1 MKVEE
6 FIFME
11 KVLAIN
17 SGSSSFK
24 YKLFSLPDEKVI
36 AKGMADRVGLD
47 YASFEIKLADGTK
60 HVEKTEISDQE
71 AAVSLLLKFLKQF
84 NVVEDLNEIV
94 GVGHRVV
101 NGGEF
106 FKDSTIITKENLHEI
121 YELEDYAPL
130 HNPAEGR
137 GIEAFMN
144 VLPNVPQVAVFD
156 TTYHRAL
163 DPVHYLYSLPYEYYE
178 KYGVRKYGAHGTSV
192 RYVAPRAA
200 DMMGKDLKDL
210 KLIVCHLGSGA
221 SITAVK
227 DAKSYD
233 TSMGFSPLAGITMAT
248 RSGDIDPS
256 LIQHLMHVEH
266 KSMDEM
272 IYMLNHKSGLLGL
285 SGISPDM
292 RDVRESD
299 SDRAKLAR
307 NIFINRIVR
316 YVGSYIAEMGGVDGI
331 IFTAGI
337 GEHDMGV
344 REAVM
349 DAFKYMGVDPD
360 YEANNKISEGFIT
373 KPDSKVKVMVIPTN
387 EELMIERDVVRL
399 THIN

>member
-1 MKVEE
+1 
-6 FIFME
+6 ME

>member
-47 YASFEIKLADGTK
+47 DASFEIKLADGTK
-60 HVEKTEISDQE
+60 HVEKTEIPDQE

-106 FKDSTIITKENLHEI
+106 FKDSTIITKENLHKI

-144 VLPNVPQVAVFD
+144 VLSNVPQVAVFD

>member
-1 MKVEE
+1 
-6 FIFME
+6 
-11 KVLAIN
+11 
-17 SGSSSFK
+17 
-24 YKLFSLPDEKVI
+24 
-36 AKGMADRVGLD
+36 
-47 YASFEIKLADGTK
+47 
-60 HVEKTEISDQE
+60 
-71 AAVSLLLKFLKQF
+71 
-84 NVVEDLNEIV
+84 
-94 GVGHRVV
+94 
-101 NGGEF
+101 
-106 FKDSTIITKENLHEI
+106 
-121 YELEDYAPL
+121 
-130 HNPAEGR
+130 
-137 GIEAFMN
+137 
-144 VLPNVPQVAVFD
+144 
-156 TTYHRAL
+156 
-163 DPVHYLYSLPYEYYE
+163 
-178 KYGVRKYGAHGTSV
+178 
-192 RYVAPRAA
+192 
-200 DMMGKDLKDL
+200 
-210 KLIVCHLGSGA
+210 
-221 SITAVK
+221 
-227 DAKSYD
+227 
-233 TSMGFSPLAGITMAT
+233 
-248 RSGDIDPS
+248 
-256 LIQHLMHVEH
+256 MHVEH

-292 RDVRESD
+292 RDVRESN

-373 KPDSKVKVMVIPTN
+373 KPDSKVKVMIIPTN

>member
-1 MKVEE
+1 
-6 FIFME
+6 ME

-47 YASFEIKLADGTK
+47 DASFEIKLADGTK
-60 HVEKTEISDQE
+60 HVEKKEIPDQE

-344 REAVM
+344 RKAVM

-360 YEANNKISEGFIT
+360 YGANNKISEGFIT

>member
-1 MKVEE
+1 LKVEE

-60 HVEKTEISDQE
+60 HVEKTEIPDQE

>member
-1 MKVEE
+1 
-6 FIFME
+6 
-11 KVLAIN
+11 
-17 SGSSSFK
+17 
-24 YKLFSLPDEKVI
+24 
-36 AKGMADRVGLD
+36 
-47 YASFEIKLADGTK
+47 
-60 HVEKTEISDQE
+60 
-71 AAVSLLLKFLKQF
+71 
-84 NVVEDLNEIV
+84 
-94 GVGHRVV
+94 
-101 NGGEF
+101 
-106 FKDSTIITKENLHEI
+106 
-121 YELEDYAPL
+121 
-130 HNPAEGR
+130 
-137 GIEAFMN
+137 
-144 VLPNVPQVAVFD
+144 
-156 TTYHRAL
+156 
-163 DPVHYLYSLPYEYYE
+163 
-178 KYGVRKYGAHGTSV
+178 
-192 RYVAPRAA
+192 
-200 DMMGKDLKDL
+200 
-210 KLIVCHLGSGA
+210 
-221 SITAVK
+221 
-227 DAKSYD
+227 
-233 TSMGFSPLAGITMAT
+233 
-248 RSGDIDPS
+248 
-256 LIQHLMHVEH
+256 MHVEH

>member
-1 MKVEE
+1 
-6 FIFME
+6 ME

-47 YASFEIKLADGTK
+47 DASFEIKLADGTK

-106 FKDSTIITKENLHEI
+106 FKDSTIITKENLHKI

-144 VLPNVPQVAVFD
+144 VLPNLPQVAVFD

>member
-1 MKVEE
+1 
-6 FIFME
+6 ME

-24 YKLFSLPDEKVI
+24 YKLFSFPDEKVI

-60 HVEKTEISDQE
+60 HVEKTEIPDQE

>member
-1 MKVEE
+1 
-6 FIFME
+6 ME

-60 HVEKTEISDQE
+60 HVEKTEIPDQE

-373 KPDSKVKVMVIPTN
+373 KPDSKVKVMIIPTN

>member
-1 MKVEE
+1 MK
-6 FIFME
+6 

-36 AKGMADRVGLD
+36 ASGMADRVGLD
-47 YASFEIKLADGTK
+47 NASFEIKLADGSK
-60 HVEKTEISDQE
+60 HVEKTEIADQE
-71 AAVSLLLKFLKQF
+71 AAVNLLIKFLKQF
-84 NVVEDLNEIV
+84 NVVDDLHEIV

-101 NGGEF
+101 NGGEYF
-106 FKDSTIITKENLHEI
+106 TDSTIITKENLPKI

-144 VLPNVPQVAVFD
+144 VLPEVPQVAVFD

-178 KYGVRKYGAHGTSV
+178 KYGVRKYGAHGTSI
-192 RYVAPRAA
+192 RYTAPHAA
-200 DMMGKDLKDL
+200 KMLGKDLKDL
-210 KLIVCHLGSGA
+210 KLIICHLGSGA
-221 SITAVK
+221 SVTAVK
-227 DAKSYD
+227 DGKSFD
-233 TSMGFSPLAGITMAT
+233 TSMGFSPIAGITMAT
-248 RSGDIDPS
+248 RCGDIDPS
-256 LIQHLMHVEH
+256 LIQHLMHVEG
-266 KSMDEM
+266 KSMEEM
-272 IYMLNHKSGLLGL
+272 IHILNHKSGLLGL

-299 SDRAKLAR
+299 TDRAKLAR
-307 NIFINRIVR
+307 KIFINRIVR
-316 YVGSYIAEMGGVDGI
+316 YVGSYIAEMGGVDAI

-344 REAVM
+344 RKEVM
-349 DAFKYMGVDPD
+349 DAFKYMGVEPD
-360 YEANNKISEGFIT
+360 YEANEENGEHFIT
-373 KPDSKVKVMVIPTN
+373 KPDSKVKAMVIPTN
-387 EELMIERDVVRL
+387 EELIIERDVVRL
-399 THIN
+399 TDIN

>member
-47 YASFEIKLADGTK
+47 DASFEIKLADGTK
-60 HVEKTEISDQE
+60 HVEKTEIPDQE
-71 AAVSLLLKFLKQF
+71 AAVSLLLKFLKRF

-248 RSGDIDPS
+248 RLGDIDPS

-337 GEHDMGV
+337 GEHDTGV

-360 YEANNKISEGFIT
+360 YEANKKISEGFIT

>member
-47 YASFEIKLADGTK
+47 HASFEIKLADGTK
-60 HVEKTEISDQE
+60 HVEKTEIPDQE

-292 RDVRESD
+292 RDVRESN

-373 KPDSKVKVMVIPTN
+373 KPDSKVKVMIIPTN

>member
-1 MKVEE
+1 MK
-6 FIFME
+6 

-36 AKGMADRVGLD
+36 ASGMADRVGLD
-47 YASFEIKLADGTK
+47 NASFEIKLADGSK
-60 HVEKTEISDQE
+60 HVEKTEIADQE
-71 AAVSLLLKFLKQF
+71 AAVNLLIKFLKQF
-84 NVVEDLNEIV
+84 NVVDDLHEIV

-101 NGGEF
+101 NGGEYF
-106 FKDSTIITKENLHEI
+106 TDSTIITKENLPKI

-144 VLPNVPQVAVFD
+144 VLPEVPQVAVFD

-178 KYGVRKYGAHGTSV
+178 KYGVRKYGAHGTSI
-192 RYVAPRAA
+192 RYTAPHAA
-200 DMMGKDLKDL
+200 KMLGKDLKDL
-210 KLIVCHLGSGA
+210 KLIICHLGSGA
-221 SITAVK
+221 SVTAVK
-227 DAKSYD
+227 DGKSFD
-233 TSMGFSPLAGITMAT
+233 TSMGFSPIAGITMAT
-248 RSGDIDPS
+248 RCGDIDPS
-256 LIQHLMHVEH
+256 LIQHLMHVEG
-266 KSMDEM
+266 KSMYEM
-272 IYMLNHKSGLLGL
+272 IHILNHKSGLLGL

-299 SDRAKLAR
+299 TDRAKLAR
-307 NIFINRIVR
+307 KIFINRIVR
-316 YVGSYIAEMGGVDGI
+316 YVGSYIAEMGGVDAI

-344 REAVM
+344 RKEVM
-349 DAFKYMGVDPD
+349 DAFKYMGVEPD
-360 YEANNKISEGFIT
+360 YEANEENGEHFIT
-373 KPDSKVKVMVIPTN
+373 KPDSKVKAMVIPTN
-387 EELMIERDVVRL
+387 EELIIERDVVRL
-399 THIN
+399 TDIN

>member
-1 MKVEE
+1 
-6 FIFME
+6 ME

-60 HVEKTEISDQE
+60 HVEKTEIPDQK

>member
-1 MKVEE
+1 MK
-6 FIFME
+6 

-36 AKGMADRVGLD
+36 ASGMADRVGLD
-47 YASFEIKLADGTK
+47 NASFEIKLADGSK
-60 HVEKTEISDQE
+60 HVEKTEIADQE
-71 AAVSLLLKFLKQF
+71 AAVNLLIKFLKQF
-84 NVVEDLNEIV
+84 NVVNDLHEIV

-101 NGGEF
+101 NGGEYF
-106 FKDSTIITKENLHEI
+106 TDSTIITKENLPKI

-144 VLPNVPQVAVFD
+144 VLPEVPQVAVFD

-178 KYGVRKYGAHGTSV
+178 KYGVRKYGAHGTSI
-192 RYVAPRAA
+192 RYTAPHAA
-200 DMMGKDLKDL
+200 KMLGKDLKDL
-210 KLIVCHLGSGA
+210 KLIICHLGSGA
-221 SITAVK
+221 SVTAVK
-227 DAKSYD
+227 DGKSFD
-233 TSMGFSPLAGITMAT
+233 TSMGFSPIAGITMAT
-248 RSGDIDPS
+248 RCGDIDPS
-256 LIQHLMHVEH
+256 LIQHLMHVEG

-272 IYMLNHKSGLLGL
+272 IHILNHKSGLLGL

-299 SDRAKLAR
+299 TDRAKLAR
-307 NIFINRIVR
+307 KIFINRIVR
-316 YVGSYIAEMGGVDGI
+316 YVGSYIAEMGGVDAI

-344 REAVM
+344 RKEVM
-349 DAFKYMGVDPD
+349 DAFKYMGVEPD
-360 YEANNKISEGFIT
+360 YEANEENGEHFIT
-373 KPDSKVKVMVIPTN
+373 KPDSKVKAMVIPTN
-387 EELMIERDVVRL
+387 EELIIERDVVRL
-399 THIN
+399 TDIN

>member
-47 YASFEIKLADGTK
+47 DASFEIKLADGTK
-60 HVEKTEISDQE
+60 HVEKTEIPDQE

>member
-1 MKVEE
+1 
-6 FIFME
+6 ME

-47 YASFEIKLADGTK
+47 DASFEIKLADGTK

-106 FKDSTIITKENLHEI
+106 FKDSTIITKENLHKI
-121 YELEDYAPL
+121 YELEDYDPL

>member
-47 YASFEIKLADGTK
+47 HASFEIKLADGTK
-60 HVEKTEISDQE
+60 HVEKTEIPDQE